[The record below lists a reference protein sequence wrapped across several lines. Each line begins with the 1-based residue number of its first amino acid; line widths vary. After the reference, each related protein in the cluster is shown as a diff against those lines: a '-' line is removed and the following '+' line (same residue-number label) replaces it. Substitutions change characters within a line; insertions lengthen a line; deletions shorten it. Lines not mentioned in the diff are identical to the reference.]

1 MQRRNR
7 ILEHIEQLQLSME
20 RLRSNLFDVE
30 GKVIPVKELAG
41 RLEIM
46 ESKIDIIHNL
56 VELEDE

>member
-1 MQRRNR
+1 MLRKNR

-20 RLRSNLFDVE
+20 RLRSNLFDAE

-46 ESKIDIIHNL
+46 EDKISIILNL
-56 VELEDE
+56 IELEDE